1 MHFIAHR
8 GNFLKL
14 FSEFI
19 LCLSQFFNMNNNISV
34 GVGFLIPVAAIVAF
48 IFSVFSE
55 NFLAA
60 LFIAIAGV
68 LAWFLYSVVM
78 HSDMPSVTGNVI
90 IVFGVLIS
98 LAVFLNYGW
107 DRNMFGGYEFNIEG
121 AAGAALLLFFNVLLG
136 VLFKKSSLASL
147 APASKEDLP
156 SIDLSADPP
165 LDTNVAVNNNPPEYD
180 SFGPED
186 YEDYYADYYE
196 YEEDDEGEGEGEE

>member
-1 MHFIAHR
+1 
-8 GNFLKL
+8 
-14 FSEFI
+14 
-19 LCLSQFFNMNNNISV
+19 MNNNISV

-78 HSDMPSVTGNVI
+78 QSDMPSVTGNVI

-136 VLFKKSSLASL
+136 VLFKKGSALPL

-156 SIDLSADPP
+156 NIDLSAAPP
-165 LDTNVAVNNNPPEYD
+165 PDTNVAVNNNPPED
-180 SFGPED
+180 DFFGPED

-196 YEEDDEGEGEGEE
+196 NEEDDEDEE

>member
-1 MHFIAHR
+1 
-8 GNFLKL
+8 
-14 FSEFI
+14 
-19 LCLSQFFNMNNNISV
+19 
-34 GVGFLIPVAAIVAF
+34 
-48 IFSVFSE
+48 
-55 NFLAA
+55 
-60 LFIAIAGV
+60 
-68 LAWFLYSVVM
+68 
-78 HSDMPSVTGNVI
+78 MPTVTGNVI

-156 SIDLSADPP
+156 NIDLSAAPS
-165 LDTNVAVNNNPPEYD
+165 LDTNVAINNNTPEDD

-196 YEEDDEGEGEGEE
+196 NEEDDEGEE